1 MILLQDKLWCKANK
15 ESITRFMDPYVDSN
29 DDFRNSHSK
38 SAKLMQKIETRKPV
52 NDESQNEPISARDRM
67 KNLEEEQ
74 YWWGKKKC
82 IIF

>member
-1 MILLQDKLWCKANK
+1 
-15 ESITRFMDPYVDSN
+15 MDPYVDSN

-74 YWWGKKKC
+74 Y
-82 IIF
+82 